1 MDARCQMQERGEREK
16 GDEPWSPPPDAA
28 AHHSLMATGRREKL
42 IKTGFQTLTDD
53 NISVEPGPGFDL
65 SLARAE

>member
-28 AHHSLMATGRREKL
+28 THHSLADGHRE
-42 IKTGFQTLTDD
+42 
-53 NISVEPGPGFDL
+53 
-65 SLARAE
+65 ARKIN